1 MKIIKF
7 DNIDNLSKYIIKIYQ
22 EYTFPNKKN
31 NIIITGGSS
40 KEILLKNLK
49 FTNGITNVWW
59 SDERYLHYK
68 NKARNSY
75 LKSHQN
81 KFVNKF
87 NIQIKNIPYYKNE
100 NKSSII
106 YSTKINKVN
115 IFNIGFFSLGA
126 DNHFASL
133 FKIYSREN
141 LENKNS
147 YFPIINYNNEFP
159 HRITMN
165 PLLLNRVDQ
174 IFCLVIGENKKQA
187 LTNLINKKKTP
198 SNMLVK
204 FSRNL
209 TILTL
214 I

>member
-1 MKIIKF
+1 MKIIRF
-7 DNIDNLSKYIIKIYQ
+7 DNIDDLSKYIKKIYQ
-22 EYTFPNKKN
+22 KYTFPDKKN

-40 KEILLKNLK
+40 KDLLLKNLK
-49 FTNGITNVWW
+49 FTHGVTNVWW
-59 SDERYLHYK
+59 SDERYLYYK
-68 NKARNSY
+68 NKARNSH
-75 LKSHQN
+75 LKPHQ
-81 KFVNKF
+81 KKLVNKL
-87 NIQIKNIPYYKNE
+87 NIQINNIPYYKNK

-133 FKIYSREN
+133 FEIYPREY
-141 LENKNS
+141 LENKKS

-165 PLLLNRVDQ
+165 PLLLNRVNQ
-174 IFCLVIGENKKQA
+174 IFCLVIGENKKDA
-187 LTNLINKKKTP
+187 LNNLLHKERVP
-198 SNMLVK
+198 SSMLVK
-204 FSRNL
+204 YSINF

>member
-1 MKIIKF
+1 M
-7 DNIDNLSKYIIKIYQ
+7 DDLSKYIKKIYQ
-22 EYTFPNKKN
+22 EYTFPDKKN

-40 KEILLKNLK
+40 KELLLKNLK
-49 FTNGITNVWW
+49 FTHGFTNVWW
-59 SDERYLHYK
+59 SDERHLYYK
-68 NKARNSY
+68 NQARNSY
-75 LKSHQN
+75 LKPHQ
-81 KFVNKF
+81 KKLVNKL
-87 NIQIKNIPYYKNE
+87 NIQINNIPYYKNE

-133 FKIYSREN
+133 FEIFSREN
-141 LENKNS
+141 LENNNS
-147 YFPIINYNNEFP
+147 FFPIINNNNEFP

-165 PLLLNRVDQ
+165 PLLLNKVNQ
-174 IFCLVIGENKKQA
+174 IFCLVTGENKKDA
-187 LTNLINKKKTP
+187 LNNLLHKKKVP
-198 SNMLVK
+198 SIMLAK
-204 FSRNL
+204 YSINF

>member
-7 DNIDNLSKYIIKIYQ
+7 DNTANLSKYIIKIYK
-22 EYTFPNKKN
+22 EYTIPNKKN

-40 KEILLKNLK
+40 KEFLLKNLK
-49 FTNGITNVWW
+49 FTNGVTKVWW

-75 LKSHQN
+75 LKPQQKNFLN
-81 KFVNKF
+81 KY
-87 NIQIKNIPYYKNE
+87 NIEFTNIPYYKNK
-100 NKSSII
+100 NKSSMI

-115 IFNIGFFSLGA
+115 IFNIAFLSLGA

-133 FKIYSREN
+133 FEIYSKVN
-141 LENKNS
+141 LEKKDS
-147 YFPIINYNNEFP
+147 YFPIINHFNEFP

-174 IFCLVIGENKKQA
+174 IFCLVIGENKKEA
-187 LTNLINKKKTP
+187 LNNLINKKKTP